1 MKEGSKVFLHN
12 FDYWYISFRYI
23 SAPESMRG
31 HALAGGDFLGVWFLL
46 GGWGMVF
53 LRAPAQRLFAYAQYD
68 TPSPRGA
75 PRLGRKDMGKMPA
88 QQALKVVWRCVFC
101 GRPLRVS
108 LYIRLTPASVERI
121 SYAPTTNSPL
131 KEEVRPPQRLFAY
144 AHSDGGKALRSKCGR
159 IKISHPIT
167 KSEFFC

>member
-1 MKEGSKVFLHN
+1 
-12 FDYWYISFRYI
+12 
-23 SAPESMRG
+23 MRG
-31 HALAGGDFLGVWFLL
+31 HALAGGDFLGGCFLL

-101 GRPLRVS
+101 GRPLKDSS
-108 LYIRLTPASVERI
+108 LTLIVTGESASLKMR
-121 SYAPTTNSPL
+121 ADKNLSPDYEIGVFLL
-131 KEEVRPPQRLFAY
+131 KL
-144 AHSDGGKALRSKCGR
+144 CGA
-159 IKISHPIT
+159 
-167 KSEFFC
+167 

>member
-31 HALAGGDFLGVWFLL
+31 HALAGGDFLGGCFLL
-46 GGWGMVF
+46 GGWGMGF

-101 GRPLRVS
+101 GA
-108 LYIRLTPASVERI
+108 YH
-121 SYAPTTNSPL
+121 
-131 KEEVRPPQRLFAY
+131 QRLFAY
-144 AHSDGGKALRSKCGR
+144 AHSDGGKRLRSKCGR
-159 IKISHPIT
+159 IKIIHPIT

>member
-31 HALAGGDFLGVWFLL
+31 HALAGGDFLGGVVSAGRL
-46 GGWGMVF
+46 GDGVF
-53 LRAPAQRLFAYAQYD
+53 CGAPPQRLFAYAQYD
-68 TPSPRGA
+68 TPSPCGA

-101 GRPLRVS
+101 GRPLKDS
-108 LYIRLTPASVERI
+108 
-121 SYAPTTNSPL
+121 
-131 KEEVRPPQRLFAY
+131 
-144 AHSDGGKALRSKCGR
+144 
-159 IKISHPIT
+159 
-167 KSEFFC
+167 